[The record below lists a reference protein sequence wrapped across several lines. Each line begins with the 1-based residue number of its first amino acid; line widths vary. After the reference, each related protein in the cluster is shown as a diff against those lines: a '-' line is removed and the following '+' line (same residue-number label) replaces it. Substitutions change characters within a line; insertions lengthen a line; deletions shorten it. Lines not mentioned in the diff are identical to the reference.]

1 MRCPHRHRLAPPE
14 TTTPATTTATT
25 SEVLTDPLPEAV
37 PTVSSASSTDT
48 ATTGTGGG
56 GEEQPPQQQQQQ
68 QQPQE
73 PAEGRE
79 QEVSAGADQQPQ
91 PPRTA
96 TAAAKGRKE
105 SEKTGIPTSR
115 RSTSQPKAAGPSA
128 NTTKQPGANA
138 QGKHQPYSAGQQTGA
153 NGTKQNGV
161 RSIPSSLTSL
171 SNKNPTTGSSV
182 GKQTLGSTHSM
193 QSTPS
198 FGNGSTAAVGKPA
211 SKNISPTGVK
221 SKAASATNIP
231 TGAVASASANGQNTQ
246 DGKARPTVKVSSGS
260 SKAPSRQSVST
271 GQNGRTPLVGVV
283 STAKPSDEL
292 PGTKSRP
299 SSTRMKEA
307 QSKPP
312 SMASNIQS
320 ASGIASRVGSAAN
333 KPATVVRQTA
343 TKDVAAGLIA
353 ENAKLKL
360 ENEALR
366 KDNEKELETLKGAV
380 ASVALPAEAAMAASH
395 FGVKDL
401 GSGKGENV

>member
-1 MRCPHRHRLAPPE
+1 MTEVALAQNEVPAPAQAGPPE

-56 GEEQPPQQQQQQ
+56 
-68 QQPQE
+68 E

-115 RSTSQPKAAGPSA
+115 RSTSQPKAG
-128 NTTKQPGANA
+128 QPGANA

-246 DGKARPTVKVSSGS
+246 DGKARPTVKGGVSGHGS

-360 ENEALR
+360 EVTAFPSANCCDIL
-366 KDNEKELETLKGAV
+366 KKELETLKGAV